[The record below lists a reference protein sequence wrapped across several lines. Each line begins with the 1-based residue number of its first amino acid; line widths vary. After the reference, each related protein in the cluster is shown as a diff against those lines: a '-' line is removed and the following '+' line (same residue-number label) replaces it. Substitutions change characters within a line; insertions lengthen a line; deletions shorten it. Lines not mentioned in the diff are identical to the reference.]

1 MSIPI
6 IIMGDSGTGKS
17 TSLRT
22 FKKGEVMV
30 LNVQGKLMPFFDP
43 KPDILS
49 VPEKAREIQVAG
61 GYATPP
67 LKVSIVESWLCG
79 RDKETGELKHNEHKA
94 VVVDDAGYL
103 ITEMFMRWAVSGD
116 EMMNDQYGVYK
127 EIAGKM
133 WRLFQRV
140 IEDGVPDR
148 IVYFM
153 FHEETDQRGKVDIL
167 TVGKLLN
174 EKIKIRGLVTCTLQ
188 SAKVGED
195 YVFYTNNGNPAKS
208 PMGLFDET
216 IPNDLRAVDT
226 RIREAYGIAPLKVVK
241 SDE

>member
-1 MSIPI
+1 MSIPVI
-6 IIMGDSGTGKS
+6 LLGDSGTGKTAS
-17 TSLRT
+17 IRT

-43 KPDILS
+43 KPDMLN
-49 VPEKAREIQVAG
+49 VPLKAREIQEAKG
-61 GYATPP
+61 DANPP

-79 RDKETGELKHNEHKA
+79 RDKETGKLKHAEHKA

-140 IEDGVPDR
+140 IEDGEADR
-148 IVYFM
+148 IVYFV
-153 FHEETDQRGKVDIL
+153 FHEETDQRGKVDLL

-188 SAKVGED
+188 SAKVGDD
-195 YVFYTNNGNPAKS
+195 YIFYTNNGNPAKS

-226 RIREAYGIAPLKVVK
+226 RIREAYGIAPLEVVK
-241 SDE
+241 

>member
-1 MSIPI
+1 
-6 IIMGDSGTGKS
+6 
-17 TSLRT
+17 
-22 FKKGEVMV
+22 
-30 LNVQGKLMPFFDP
+30 
-43 KPDILS
+43 
-49 VPEKAREIQVAG
+49 
-61 GYATPP
+61 
-67 LKVSIVESWLCG
+67 VSIVESWLCA
-79 RDKETGELKHNEHKA
+79 RDKETGALKHSEHKA

-140 IEDGVPDR
+140 IEDGEVDR

-153 FHEETDQRGKVDIL
+153 FHEETDQRGKVDLL

-174 EKIKIRGLVTCTLQ
+174 EKIKIRGLVTCAFQ

-208 PMGLFDET
+208 PMGLFEDT
-216 IPNDLRAVDT
+216 VPNDLRAIDA
-226 RIREAYGIAPLKVVK
+226 RIREAYGYEPLKAVG
-241 SDE
+241 E